1 MVLDGTD
8 NVVLTLLAGLK
19 EVSVYSVYNLVVAG
33 VKQLMLSMTNG
44 ILSLIGELWAKQ
56 ELENLRKFFGWV
68 EWTLHTG
75 TVFVFGVTSVLIVP
89 FVKVYTQG
97 ISDINY
103 IQPLFGMLLVAA
115 NAGHC
120 LRLPYNMMILAGG
133 HYKQTQSNY
142 IIAASINIIVS
153 VLAVRKWG
161 LVGVAV
167 GTVIAMFY
175 QTVWM
180 ALYDSRN
187 LIQWPFRNFLKQ
199 MFVDIISVVGIHVA
213 TTSFIMTETNY
224 VAWVILAVK
233 VAIVACLVIVV
244 VNMILYRSNML
255 RVIEKIKRIVGNIFC
270 KR

>member
-1 MVLDGTD
+1 
-8 NVVLTLLAGLK
+8 
-19 EVSVYSVYNLVVAG
+19 
-33 VKQLMLSMTNG
+33 
-44 ILSLIGELWAKQ
+44 KQ

-142 IIAASINIIVS
+142 IIAAAINIIVS

-199 MFVDIISVVGIHVA
+199 
-213 TTSFIMTETNY
+213 
-224 VAWVILAVK
+224 
-233 VAIVACLVIVV
+233 
-244 VNMILYRSNML
+244 
-255 RVIEKIKRIVGNIFC
+255 
-270 KR
+270 

>member
-1 MVLDGTD
+1 
-8 NVVLTLLAGLK
+8 
-19 EVSVYSVYNLVVAG
+19 
-33 VKQLMLSMTNG
+33 
-44 ILSLIGELWAKQ
+44 
-56 ELENLRKFFGWV
+56 
-68 EWTLHTG
+68 
-75 TVFVFGVTSVLIVP
+75 
-89 FVKVYTQG
+89 
-97 ISDINY
+97 
-103 IQPLFGMLLVAA
+103 
-115 NAGHC
+115 
-120 LRLPYNMMILAGG
+120 MMILAGG

-244 VNMILYRSNML
+244 VNMIFYRSNML